1 MTRVR
6 PGRPSRGFTLIE
18 LLTTIVVMT
27 ILVGFAMP
35 SFTGFMQRNALNAEA
50 GALAS
55 ALGTARANAIS
66 HNTWVTVAP
75 VNNDWQNGWTVCLNP
90 ARSADC
96 SSGQTIL
103 LQHAQLPRNLTI
115 SFTGTPQ
122 VSVLS
127 YSPVGYTRT
136 LTDAMMSAQILMTL
150 GSDSQARLIDISQL
164 GRVRVCT
171 PDTAQ
176 PTACKA

>member
-90 ARSADC
+90 APQRR
-96 SSGQTIL
+96 L
-103 LQHAQLPRNLTI
+103 L
-115 SFTGTPQ
+115 
-122 VSVLS
+122 
-127 YSPVGYTRT
+127 VG
-136 LTDAMMSAQILMTL
+136 
-150 GSDSQARLIDISQL
+150 
-164 GRVRVCT
+164 
-171 PDTAQ
+171 PDHPAATC
-176 PTACKA
+176 PTATQPHHQFQRNAAGQRALLFPRGLHPHTDRRHDVGADPDDARQRQSGSPHRHQPA